1 MSPKPKL
8 YLRLAGRDKLVP
20 DFVPYPPTLVRLL
33 PQFVEPQTIE
43 PSWIRVEVRVKRDG
57 I

>member
-43 PSWIRVEVRVKRDG
+43 PSWIRVEARVKRDG